1 MVDVVDLVEEVVAL
15 DHNQCVRLPPGPAGV
30 LENLLLNNFS
40 DKFLRKKT
48 LAHIFLP
55 WFLLMVMIMTMT
67 MTMMMMIMM
76 MMMMMITMTM
86 IMTMMT
92 MMMMMMMSRYLAS
105 PTRIVSQSQLHHWA
119 STSP

>member
-48 LAHIFLP
+48 LAHIF
-55 WFLLMVMIMTMT
+55 F
-67 MTMMMMIMM
+67 
-76 MMMMMITMTM
+76 
-86 IMTMMT
+86 
-92 MMMMMMMSRYLAS
+92 AS
-105 PTRIVSQSQLHHWA
+105 VFAHGDDYDDDNDDDDDDNDDDRPI
-119 STSP
+119 

>member
-1 MVDVVDLVEEVVAL
+1 MVGVVDLVEEVVAL

-40 DKFLRKKT
+40 DKFLRKKNVT
-48 LAHIFLP
+48 
-55 WFLLMVMIMTMT
+55 
-67 MTMMMMIMM
+67 
-76 MMMMMITMTM
+76 MMITMT
-86 IMTMMT
+86 
-92 MMMMMMMSRYLAS
+92 MMMMMSRYLAS